1 LDKFTH
7 ARHGRSVRELTDEP
21 ARNVVPCP
29 VQRALP
35 SSITLRVNDIK
46 DLIDDL
52 VRLQQRGDPSAVE
65 MPSHI
70 KLKIDAL
77 VRAFKQARD

>member
-1 LDKFTH
+1 
-7 ARHGRSVRELTDEP
+7 
-21 ARNVVPCP
+21 
-29 VQRALP
+29 
-35 SSITLRVNDIK
+35 VNDIK

-65 MPSHI
+65 MPTHI

-77 VRAFKQARD
+77 VRAFKQASR